1 MVNRRMVVFGVSA
14 GTGKRVP
21 TCGAGRRDRMGSRD
35 ALVGGGSAARGGLAW
50 PVPIA
55 LGLDRLQ
62 PCDARFVPFSAHPS
76 SGGGLLDHAAVIE
89 PAGKK
94 AAVCYHGTRT
104 KSLPRIFGKRESLY
118 LDGGSGGIR

>member
-1 MVNRRMVVFGVSA
+1 
-14 GTGKRVP
+14 
-21 TCGAGRRDRMGSRD
+21 MGSRD

-76 SGGGLLDHAAVIE
+76 SGGGLLDHAAVI
-89 PAGKK
+89 
-94 AAVCYHGTRT
+94 
-104 KSLPRIFGKRESLY
+104 SLPWRTGRQKQRCAIMERAQRVYLESLEKERVY
-118 LDGGSGGIR
+118 TSMVGVGGSDEMSSIVFVQLLVEAASVLFA